1 MRDKEAMD
9 KKKFRK
15 KCLARLR
22 QIRKRPYRQKDH
34 LVIQKLYTIIQK
46 ENAQTVLL
54 YIPLKIEVD
63 IHPLIRL
70 LRQEGRLV
78 LVPFME
84 GESFSLVKYRMPLER
99 KQYGI
104 REPKNS
110 KLYRRREIDL
120 AIVPIVGTDSTL
132 RRVGFG
138 KGMYDRFFEQE
149 RKNIKK
155 TVFVSRVL
163 CFSDQVV
170 TDRRDVGGDMIIT
183 PETVRYQ
190 KKQSVLKRLVFQRTM
205 ISRPK
210 N

>member
-1 MRDKEAMD
+1 MD
-9 KKKFRK
+9 KKTFRK
-15 KCLARLR
+15 VCLAKLR
-22 QIRKRPYRQKDH
+22 ILETRPHRKRDH
-34 LVIQKLYTIIQK
+34 RVIQKLYRVIQQ
-46 ENAQTVLL
+46 ENAHTILL

-63 IHPLIRL
+63 VHPLIRL
-70 LRQEGRLV
+70 LRREGRLV

-120 AIVPIVGTDSTL
+120 AIVPTVGTDLTL

-138 KGMYDRFFEQE
+138 KGMYDRFFERE

-155 TVFVSRVL
+155 TVFVSRRL
-163 CFSDQVV
+163 CFSHQVV
-170 TDRRDVGGDMIIT
+170 TDRHDVTADIIIT
-183 PETVRYQ
+183 PETVLCRKNSQ
-190 KKQSVLKRLVFQRTM
+190 CFDGKR
-205 ISRPK
+205 
-210 N
+210 

>member
-1 MRDKEAMD
+1 M
-9 KKKFRK
+9 
-15 KCLARLR
+15 
-22 QIRKRPYRQKDH
+22 I
-34 LVIQKLYTIIQK
+34 
-46 ENAQTVLL
+46 LL

-63 IHPLIRL
+63 IKPLIRRLRREKRL
-70 LRQEGRLV
+70 L

-170 TDRRDVGGDMIIT
+170 TDRRDVKGDVIIT

-190 KKQSVLKRLVFQRTM
+190 KKQSVLKRLVFHHTM